1 MLKAPTITPSVSI
14 RTSLHIPDSPP
25 ILSTLNISS
34 TLKDTDIQ
42 AHCQK
47 QVMMISKLSFV
58 LFALSTIQVT
68 AFPRINVDGIK
79 GLTKLAKKSGEC
91 PHLAKRQECPQLA
104 KNKELKRQA
113 TFDPTSQQVST
124 DGVYSWVA
132 PGAGDQRGPCPG
144 LNALANHGYL
154 PHNGVADIPTI
165 ISAVNTGESSLFCW
179 SSQGC
184 AAALLYLNTPPP
196 CAPYLLLVSQCGQAI
211 RNTVNINIA
220 YGMGLDL
227 GTFLAVYG
235 TAFDGDPLSADPGYS
250 IGGPA
255 TSEEILGLGL
265 LGTSSGLSGSHNNY
279 EADTS
284 PTRGDLYVV

>member
-14 RTSLHIPDSPP
+14 RTSLHIPDLPP
-25 ILSTLNISS
+25 TLSTLNISS

-42 AHCQK
+42 AHGQK

-58 LFALSTIQVT
+58 LFALSTVQVT
-68 AFPRINVDGIK
+68 AFPRINADGIK
-79 GLTKLAKKSGEC
+79 GLTKLAKKSSEC
-91 PHLAKRQECPQLA
+91 PQLAKRQGCPHLA
-104 KNKELKRQA
+104 KNKELKRQT

-124 DGVYSWVA
+124 AGVYSWIA

-154 PHNGVADIPTI
+154 PHNGIADIPTI
-165 ISAVNTGESSLFCW
+165 ISAVNTGESILFSW

-184 AAALLYLNTPPP
+184 TAALLYLNPPP
-196 CAPYLLLVSQCGQAI
+196 GALYLLLVSQGGQAI
-211 RNTVNINIA
+211 WKTTNTNTA

-255 TSEEILGLGL
+255 TSQEILGLGL
-265 LGTSSGLSGSHNNY
+265 LGSPSGLSGSHNNY